1 MFEIISLVLVNSDC
15 LLQPTEMREN
25 WFLANKNPPSKRIGC
40 AILLSKRLSKEKVRF
55 VQAFFQFF
63 NFLIFFFFWSF
74 FFKLFWSRKS
84 LVWSRSFQS
93 SIYWDVSRNFFSL
106 KLCCLLYIHYPTKW
120 CMTQTINQ
128 ELFVFIWLTSIFLV
142 KHLSKWYPKKERKPR
157 WKILKILIFRV
168 FYLPLLNFCHT
179 NKVERQILMLKC

>member
-63 NFLIFFFFWSF
+63 NFLIFFFFLKF
-74 FFKLFWSRKS
+74 FFSSCFDQEK
-84 LVWSRSFQS
+84 VWFDQEVSSQVSTGMFHVISFPS
-93 SIYWDVSRNFFSL
+93 NSV
-106 KLCCLLYIHYPTKW
+106 
-120 CMTQTINQ
+120 
-128 ELFVFIWLTSIFLV
+128 
-142 KHLSKWYPKKERKPR
+142 
-157 WKILKILIFRV
+157 V
-168 FYLPLLNFCHT
+168 FYIFTIQLNG
-179 NKVERQILMLKC
+179 V